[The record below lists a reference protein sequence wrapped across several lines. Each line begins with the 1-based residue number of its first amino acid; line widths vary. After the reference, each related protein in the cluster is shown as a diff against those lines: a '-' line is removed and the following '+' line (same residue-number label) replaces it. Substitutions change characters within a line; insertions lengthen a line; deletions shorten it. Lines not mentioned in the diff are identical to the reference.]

1 MKTLIVDDDEIVIF
15 IHKTLVEQSGLDNEP
30 VVCLNG
36 REAMDYLVNVNP
48 YEKYL
53 LLLDINMPV
62 MDGWELLDVLTQH
75 EVNNHVLAVMIT
87 SSIDQIDKEKA
98 EKYSKI
104 IKYLE
109 KPLTLEDV
117 LEIKKG
123 IEN

>member
-1 MKTLIVDDDEIVIF
+1 VKTLIVDDDEIVIF

-36 REAMDYLVNVNP
+36 REAMDYLLTVNSR
-48 YEKYL
+48 EKYL

-62 MDGWELLDVLTQH
+62 MDGWELLDVLKNH
-75 EVNNHVLAVMIT
+75 EINDHVHAVMVT

>member
-1 MKTLIVDDDEIVIF
+1 MKTLIIDDDEIVIF

-36 REAMDYLVNVNP
+36 REAHDYLMTANP
-48 YEKYL
+48 ENKYL

-62 MDGWELLDVLTQH
+62 MDGWELMQTLQ
-75 EVNNHVLAVMIT
+75 NHSIYDRIYTVMVT
-87 SSIDQIDKEKA
+87 SSIDQIDRVKSREFV
-98 EKYSKI
+98 KI

-117 LEIKKG
+117 MGIKKG